1 MMLKQPAAELMS
13 PYHWLKCKLYFINI
27 FYKQKTE
34 IILFPFLHII
44 LDLTMIFVKSKKG

>member
-34 IILFPFLHII
+34 IILFPFFAYYFRFDYDICQI
-44 LDLTMIFVKSKKG
+44 